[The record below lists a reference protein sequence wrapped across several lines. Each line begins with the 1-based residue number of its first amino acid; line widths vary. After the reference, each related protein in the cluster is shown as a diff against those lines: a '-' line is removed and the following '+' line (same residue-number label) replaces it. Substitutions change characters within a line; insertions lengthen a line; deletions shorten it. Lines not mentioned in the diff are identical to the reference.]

1 MASFPLRACAGG
13 IVLVCLA
20 GGCSSTSNTIPLLH
34 AAGAPLTLTPNRQI
48 PLEVITHSTGVPDPM
63 PVAGSSTEY
72 AELESA
78 LGIAVSTAAAPW
90 ASEHKD
96 QRPGGW
102 QLAVEVTRAEAS
114 YSGGRLYVTIDA
126 RATLRDRSSRDYL
139 AQSLVECKEAGLVPE
154 NEGSPVIYSCMSRIG
169 RDLAGWLGSVQP

>member
-1 MASFPLRACAGG
+1 M
-13 IVLVCLA
+13 
-20 GGCSSTSNTIPLLH
+20 STTTIPLLS
-34 AAGAPLTLTPNRQI
+34 ANGAPVTLTPKKEI
-48 PLEVITHSTGVPDPM
+48 PLEVVTHSTGVPDPM

-90 ASEHKD
+90 ASDHKD
-96 QRPGGW
+96 QRPQGW
-102 QLAVEVTRAEAS
+102 QLAIEVTRAEAS

-126 RATLRDRSSRDYL
+126 RATLRDRASRDYL
-139 AQSLVECKEAGLVPE
+139 AQSLAECKEAGLVPE
-154 NEGSPVIYSCMSRIG
+154 NEGAPVIYSCMSHMG